1 MMKKITLIIVT
12 SCFLSLGFGDNHF
25 PNAFTMEALQCKFTQ
40 GNGMDDAK
48 RVIAQWNDNADK
60 NFSAPYNAWVLT
72 PLYTSTEDV
81 DFDFA
86 WIGFTENA
94 ASMGRVQDEWAATGA
109 ETIGAKWG
117 RVTDCAGQALYGVI
131 EARAPK
137 TAFVEGQ
144 VGYLSV
150 SSCSF
155 KDGKTGLDLAES
167 DKAWNAYNDANGF
180 EGGVWR
186 WWPGAGSP
194 TSYESDFLLA
204 IGYSS
209 MEEYGRGRD
218 NNLAA
223 MRAGT
228 RPESILNCDA
238 PRIYTSENV
247 RLESPE

>member
-1 MMKKITLIIVT
+1 MIIT

-109 ETIGAKWG
+109 ETIGAKWEK
-117 RVTDCAGQALYGVI
+117 VTDCAGQALYGVV

-150 SSCSF
+150 SNCSF

-194 TSYESDFLLA
+194 TSYEGDFLLA

>member
-1 MMKKITLIIVT
+1 MKKITLIILT
-12 SCFLSLGFGDNHF
+12 SCFLSLGFGDNHY
-25 PNAFTMEALQCKFTQ
+25 PNTATMEALQCKFTQ
-40 GNGMDDAK
+40 GNDMDDAK

-109 ETIGAKWG
+109 ETIGAKWE

-155 KDGKTGLDLAES
+155 KEGKTGLDLAEG
-167 DKAWNAYNDANGF
+167 DKAWNAYNDEHYTNIRCQHALRIILTTHAKPIHLSRI
-180 EGGVWR
+180 EL
-186 WWPGAGSP
+186 
-194 TSYESDFLLA
+194 TSISQFTSFTH
-204 IGYSS
+204 SS
-209 MEEYGRGRD
+209 SSLTNQSFVYLR
-218 NNLAA
+218 
-223 MRAGT
+223 
-228 RPESILNCDA
+228 LNH
-238 PRIYTSENV
+238 PKI
-247 RLESPE
+247 RL